1 MTVLQPSISPSR
13 WRVPP
18 LMGFVLGAAAC
29 VVVAGIAVGE
39 GGTTRDAA
47 LALGVVGIVAPI
59 AWIAVRPR
67 LGVHALAVEIPLA
80 LLLLSTL
87 VWRIRDAGRSRR
99 TRWIPLVPTASRA
112 SRSRDCS
119 ARSRSPRGRRTR
131 SES

>member
-59 AWIAVRPR
+59 AWIAVRPPRGAR
-67 LGVHALAVEIPLA
+67 LGRRILA

-87 VWRIRDAGRSRR
+87 VWRIRDAVARDEPGGYRWCLPPRVRR
-99 TRWIPLVPTASRA
+99 ARGTAR
-112 SRSRDCS
+112 RVRD
-119 ARSRSPRGRRTR
+119 ARGRRTR